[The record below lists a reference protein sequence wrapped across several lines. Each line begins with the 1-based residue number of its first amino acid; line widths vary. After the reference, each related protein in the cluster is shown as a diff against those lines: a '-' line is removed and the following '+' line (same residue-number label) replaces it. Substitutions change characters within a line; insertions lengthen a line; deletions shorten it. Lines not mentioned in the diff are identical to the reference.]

1 MLINNIREFVQE
13 CTECYYYYVE
23 LHMSYDKV
31 AKEVLLSPG
40 PLKILTEI
48 LMICMSQRGENGKM
62 AKRRKRDLQQ
72 LRDANE
78 RLMDWQGM
86 ENVPNDVKMYRDM
99 LADFYKSIGK
109 KVAHPELFSTRV
121 NLTRKQQEVLNDIS
135 FQVLNKWTTDFS
147 QYENFLVDEERSD
160 VRDRYDIKTLDDAIN
175 FLDEMETSR
184 NEAWLADLLSS
195 DQIKELYDEG

>member
-1 MLINNIREFVQE
+1 
-13 CTECYYYYVE
+13 
-23 LHMSYDKV
+23 
-31 AKEVLLSPG
+31 
-40 PLKILTEI
+40 
-48 LMICMSQRGENGKM
+48 M
-62 AKRRKRDLQQ
+62 AKRRKRDLEQ

-86 ENVPNDVKMYRDM
+86 ENVPNDVKMYREM

-121 NLTRKQQEVLNDIS
+121 NLTRKQQETLNDIS
-135 FQVLNKWTTDFS
+135 FQVLNKWTTDLS

-195 DQIKELYDEG
+195 DQIKELYDEARDKGLTAEEANDIIYIEYSGSGKDSDWLYDQVWNAIQEKGAEKDGSWDW

>member
-1 MLINNIREFVQE
+1 
-13 CTECYYYYVE
+13 
-23 LHMSYDKV
+23 
-31 AKEVLLSPG
+31 
-40 PLKILTEI
+40 
-48 LMICMSQRGENGKM
+48 M

-121 NLTRKQQEVLNDIS
+121 NLTRKQQETLNDIS

-147 QYENFLVDEERSD
+147 QYEDFLVDESRSD
-160 VRDRYDIKTLDDAIN
+160 VRDRYDIKNIDEAIN
-175 FLDEMETSR
+175 FLDEMKTSR

-195 DQIKELYDEG
+195 DQIKELYDEARDKGLTAEEANDIIYIEYTGSGKDSDWLYDQVWNAIQEKGAEKEGSWDW

>member
-1 MLINNIREFVQE
+1 
-13 CTECYYYYVE
+13 
-23 LHMSYDKV
+23 
-31 AKEVLLSPG
+31 
-40 PLKILTEI
+40 
-48 LMICMSQRGENGKM
+48 M
-62 AKRRKRDLQQ
+62 AKRRKRDLEQ

-121 NLTRKQQEVLNDIS
+121 NLTRKQQETLNDIS
-135 FQVLNKWTTDFS
+135 FQVLNKWTTDLS

-160 VRDRYDIKTLDDAIN
+160 VRDRYDIKNLDDAIN
-175 FLDEMETSR
+175 FLDDMETSR
-184 NEAWLADLLSS
+184 SGAWLANLLSS
-195 DQIKELYDEG
+195 DQIKELYDEARDKGLTAEEANDIIYIEYTGSGKDSDWLYDQVWNAIQEKGAEKEGSWDW

>member
-1 MLINNIREFVQE
+1 
-13 CTECYYYYVE
+13 
-23 LHMSYDKV
+23 
-31 AKEVLLSPG
+31 
-40 PLKILTEI
+40 
-48 LMICMSQRGENGKM
+48 M
-62 AKRRKRDLQQ
+62 AKRRKRDLEQ

-99 LADFYKSIGK
+99 LANFYKSIGK

-135 FQVLNKWTTDFS
+135 FQVLDKWTTDFS
-147 QYENFLVDEERSD
+147 QYENFLVDETRSD

-195 DQIKELYDEG
+195 DQIKELYDEARDKGLTAEEANDIIYIEYTGSGKDSDWLYDQVWNAIQEKSAEKDGSWDW

>member
-1 MLINNIREFVQE
+1 
-13 CTECYYYYVE
+13 
-23 LHMSYDKV
+23 
-31 AKEVLLSPG
+31 
-40 PLKILTEI
+40 
-48 LMICMSQRGENGKM
+48 M
-62 AKRRKRDLQQ
+62 AKRKKRDLEQ

-86 ENVPNDVKMYRDM
+86 ENVPNDVKMYREM

-121 NLTRKQQEVLNDIS
+121 NLTRKQQEVLNDLS
-135 FQVLNKWTTDFS
+135 FQVLNKWTTDIEN
-147 QYENFLVDEERSD
+147 YENFLVDETRSD
-160 VRDRYDIKTLDDAIN
+160 VRDRYDIKTLDDAIT

-195 DQIKELYDEG
+195 DQIKELYDEARDKGLTAEEANDIIYIEYTGSGKDSDWLYDQVWNAIQEKGAEKEGSWDW

>member
-1 MLINNIREFVQE
+1 
-13 CTECYYYYVE
+13 
-23 LHMSYDKV
+23 
-31 AKEVLLSPG
+31 
-40 PLKILTEI
+40 
-48 LMICMSQRGENGKM
+48 M

-72 LRDANE
+72 LKDANE
-78 RLMDWQGM
+78 RLLDWEGM

-99 LADFYKSIGK
+99 LSDFYKSIGK

-121 NLTRKQQEVLNDIS
+121 NLTRKQQETLNDIS

-147 QYENFLVDEERSD
+147 QYEDFLVDETRSD
-160 VRDRYDIKTLDDAIN
+160 VRDRYDIKTLDDAIT

-195 DQIKELYDEG
+195 DQIKELYDEARDKGLTAEEANEIIYVEYSGSGKDKDWLYDQIWNAIQERSVENNNEDDDEGLWLW

>member
-1 MLINNIREFVQE
+1 
-13 CTECYYYYVE
+13 
-23 LHMSYDKV
+23 
-31 AKEVLLSPG
+31 
-40 PLKILTEI
+40 
-48 LMICMSQRGENGKM
+48 M

-86 ENVPNDVKMYRDM
+86 ENVPNDIKMYRDM

-121 NLTRKQQEVLNDIS
+121 NLTRKQQETLNDIS
-135 FQVLNKWTTDFS
+135 FQVLNKWTTDYS
-147 QYENFLVDEERSD
+147 QYEDFLVDETRSD
-160 VRDRYDIKTLDDAIN
+160 VRDRYDIKNIDDAIN

-195 DQIKELYDEG
+195 DQIKELYDEARDKGLTAEEANDIIYIEYTGSGKDSDWLYDQVWNAIQEKGAEKEGSWDW

>member
-1 MLINNIREFVQE
+1 
-13 CTECYYYYVE
+13 
-23 LHMSYDKV
+23 
-31 AKEVLLSPG
+31 
-40 PLKILTEI
+40 
-48 LMICMSQRGENGKM
+48 M

-135 FQVLNKWTTDFS
+135 FQVLDKWTTDLS
-147 QYENFLVDEERSD
+147 NYENFLVDESRSD
-160 VRDRYDIKTLDDAIN
+160 VRDRYNVKTLSDAVTFIN
-175 FLDEMETSR
+175 DMETSR
-184 NEAWLADLLSS
+184 TEAWLAEILSS
-195 DQIKELYDEG
+195 DQIRELYEEARDKGLTTDEANDMIYLEYSATDSKDSAWIYDQIWDAIDQYGEKYGEKEWKWN

>member
-1 MLINNIREFVQE
+1 
-13 CTECYYYYVE
+13 
-23 LHMSYDKV
+23 
-31 AKEVLLSPG
+31 
-40 PLKILTEI
+40 
-48 LMICMSQRGENGKM
+48 M

-121 NLTRKQQEVLNDIS
+121 NLTRKQQETLNDIS
-135 FQVLNKWTTDFS
+135 FQVLNKWTTDLS
-147 QYENFLVDEERSD
+147 NYENFLVDETRSD
-160 VRDRYDIKTLDDAIN
+160 VRDRYDVKTLSDAVT
-175 FLDEMETSR
+175 FLNDMETSR
-184 NEAWLADLLSS
+184 NEAWIADILSS
-195 DQIKELYDEG
+195 DQIRELYEEARDNGLTTDEANDLIYIEYSANGSDDPSWIYDQIWDSIQQYGEKYGEKKWKW

>member
-1 MLINNIREFVQE
+1 
-13 CTECYYYYVE
+13 
-23 LHMSYDKV
+23 
-31 AKEVLLSPG
+31 
-40 PLKILTEI
+40 
-48 LMICMSQRGENGKM
+48 
-62 AKRRKRDLQQ
+62 
-72 LRDANE
+72 
-78 RLMDWQGM
+78 MDWQGM

-147 QYENFLVDEERSD
+147 QYEDFLVDETRSD

-175 FLDEMETSR
+175 FLDDMETSR
-184 NEAWLADLLSS
+184 TEAWLADLLSS
-195 DQIKELYDEG
+195 DQIKELYDEARDKGLTAEEANEIIYIEYSGGTEDSDWLYDQIWNAIQERSVEGNNEDDEEGLWLW

>member
-1 MLINNIREFVQE
+1 
-13 CTECYYYYVE
+13 
-23 LHMSYDKV
+23 
-31 AKEVLLSPG
+31 
-40 PLKILTEI
+40 
-48 LMICMSQRGENGKM
+48 M

-86 ENVPNDVKMYRDM
+86 ENVPNDEKMYRDM

-135 FQVLNKWTTDFS
+135 FQVLDKWTTDLS
-147 QYENFLVDEERSD
+147 NYENFLVDESRSD
-160 VRDRYDIKTLDDAIN
+160 VRDRYDVKTLSDAVT
-175 FLDEMETSR
+175 FLNDMETSR
-184 NEAWLADLLSS
+184 TEAWLAEILSS
-195 DQIKELYDEG
+195 DQIRELYEEARDKGLSTDEANDMIYLEYSATDSKDSAWIYDQIWDAIDQYGGKYGEKVWKCK

>member
-1 MLINNIREFVQE
+1 
-13 CTECYYYYVE
+13 
-23 LHMSYDKV
+23 
-31 AKEVLLSPG
+31 
-40 PLKILTEI
+40 
-48 LMICMSQRGENGKM
+48 M

-121 NLTRKQQEVLNDIS
+121 NLTRKQQETLNDIS

-147 QYENFLVDEERSD
+147 QYEDFLVDETRSD

-175 FLDEMETSR
+175 FLDDMETSR
-184 NEAWLADLLSS
+184 TEAWLADLLSS
-195 DQIKELYDEG
+195 DQIKELYDEARDKGLTAEEANEIIYIEYSGGTEDSDWLYDQIWNAIQERSVEGNNENDEEGLWLW